1 MVYVSN
7 YDSDTVLG
15 HRRGNREG
23 RLHALRSVSGQRAVA
38 VDPTTGMIYVADFFG
53 QSVSVI
59 NDNTDK
65 VTATIEGVGLNP
77 NSIAVDR
84 GD

>member
-1 MVYVSN
+1 
-7 YDSDTVLG
+7 
-15 HRRGNREG
+15 
-23 RLHALRSVSGQRAVA
+23 
-38 VDPTTGMIYVADFFG
+38 MIYVADFFG

-77 NSIAVDR
+77 NSIAVER